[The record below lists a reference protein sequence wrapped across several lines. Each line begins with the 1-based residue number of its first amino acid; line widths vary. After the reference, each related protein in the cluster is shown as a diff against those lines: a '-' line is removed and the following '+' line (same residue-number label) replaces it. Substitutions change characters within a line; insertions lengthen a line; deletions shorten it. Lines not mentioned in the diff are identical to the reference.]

1 VTVIRYSLKTQYCS
15 PTTVSKFFDGFEL
28 VKGAGYW
35 QGKREDCVSVNI
47 IGTDA
52 DLDKVLALAR
62 TIREQYRQEEVWIT
76 SETVN
81 LRRVTID
88 AVKGGLET

>member
-1 VTVIRYSLKTQYCS
+1 MTVIRYCLKTQHCS

-28 VKGAGYW
+28 VKGVGYW
-35 QGKREDCVSVNI
+35 KGKREDCVSVNI
-47 IGTDA
+47 VGTET
-52 DLDKVLALAR
+52 DLDKVIALAR

-76 SETVN
+76 SENVS

-88 AVKGGLET
+88 AVKEGLEP